1 MFVLEC
7 KSNTPI
13 SGVYAWNCF
22 FSICVCV
29 GIESSFV
36 PSQQPAVA
44 LASTS
49 LQSLG
54 ASVRVPTYDR
64 RQLRRSVVHIG
75 VGGFH
80 RAHFATYIN
89 ELCRAGHTGWA
100 ITGAGVLPQ
109 DREIAHALGVQDFLY
124 SLITRGH
131 DTTSVEIIGSI
142 VDFLHAAE
150 STDSLIAEIA
160 SPSTQIVSLTVT
172 EGGYPI
178 DDLTGHY
185 LPDSPNAGPKSAFG
199 VIAAGLE
206 LRRKRGIGGLT
217 ILSCDNIIGN
227 GAVAR
232 AATLGE
238 ADRISPQLGN
248 WIESSAT
255 FPNSMVD
262 RITPATTNA
271 DRAWLAD
278 TMGIVDQWPVVT
290 EPFRQWVI
298 EDTFASGRLPL
309 EEMDVLGTSDV
320 EPYELMKLRLLNAAH
335 SCLAYLAAVMGV
347 GTVDAALAD
356 EDLQAFITEFI
367 EREAKPVLPAVLG
380 VDLDGYTK
388 SIIER
393 FSNPSIGD
401 QIARLCLDGS
411 AKFPKF
417 LLPTIRAQL
426 SIGGP
431 VALSALAL
439 AGWCEYLTQAP
450 EGLVPDPLLDKAIG
464 YAERSRYNP
473 SSFLDFA
480 EVFGADLP
488 RSHRF
493 SEAFAHALTLLRSQ
507 GIPSAIKAALQD

>member
-1 MFVLEC
+1 M
-7 KSNTPI
+7 
-13 SGVYAWNCF
+13 
-22 FSICVCV
+22 
-29 GIESSFV
+29 SSH
-36 PSQQPAVA
+36 QPAEA
-44 LASTS
+44 LSRTS
-49 LQSLG
+49 LHRLR
-54 ASVRVPTYDR
+54 ASITVPTYDR
-64 RQLRRSVVHIG
+64 RQLRRSIVHIG

-80 RAHFATYIN
+80 RAHFATYVN
-89 ELCRAGHTGWA
+89 DLCRAGHTGWA

-109 DREIAHALGVQDFLY
+109 DREIADALGAQDFLY

-150 STDSLIAEIA
+150 STDSLVAEIA
-160 SPSTQIVSLTVT
+160 SPSTQVVSLTVT

-185 LPDSPNAGPKSAFG
+185 LPESPIAGPKSAFG

-217 ILSCDNIIGN
+217 ILSCDNIISN
-227 GAVAR
+227 GAVAK

-238 ADRISPQLGN
+238 ADRISPQLGK
-248 WIESSAT
+248 WIESSSA

-262 RITPATTNA
+262 RITPATTDA

-278 TMGIVDQWPVVT
+278 TMGIVDRWPVVT

-309 EEMDVLGTSDV
+309 GEIDVLGTSDV
-320 EPYELMKLRLLNAAH
+320 EPYELMKLRLLNASH
-335 SCLAYLAAVMGV
+335 SCLAYLAALVEID
-347 GTVDAALAD
+347 TVDTAMD
-356 EDLQAFITEFI
+356 NKDLRAFVTEFI
-367 EREAKPVLPAVLG
+367 EREARPVLPFVFG
-380 VDLDGYTK
+380 VDLHAYTR
-388 SIIER
+388 SIIDR
-393 FSNPSIGD
+393 LSNPAIGD

-426 SIGGP
+426 EAGGS

-439 AGWCEYLTQAP
+439 AGWCQYLTQSP
-450 EGLVPDPLLDKAIG
+450 DGLASDPLLNKAVG
-464 YAERSRYNP
+464 HAERSLADP
-473 SSFLDFA
+473 SSFLGFV
-480 EVFGADLP
+480 EVFGDDLP
-488 RSHRF
+488 TSRRF
-493 SEAFAHALTLLRSQ
+493 CDAFVDALTLLRSQ
-507 GIPSAIKAALQD
+507 GIPSAIKATLQEGYRANDRSID